1 MTSRQIFTTLFS
13 SVVLLVLISA
23 CRPSSE
29 PIPTETAEPTILAPT
44 GTAEVIPP
52 TDADLTET
60 PTEAPGFDSDQIIS
74 ELEENLSGR
83 LKTIEFEHEND
94 PEWIYV
100 RWDLEGGGT
109 NQMIAEQTKEETTEI
124 LDTIYHSGA
133 NFNRVTLSGWYTITI
148 DINNTLEY
156 IEMLS
161 VLYDKE
167 ILDQINWQTVRPE
180 YIWLIAERSM
190 VHRLLKE
197 E

>member
-1 MTSRQIFTTLFS
+1 
-13 SVVLLVLISA
+13 
-23 CRPSSE
+23 
-29 PIPTETAEPTILAPT
+29 
-44 GTAEVIPP
+44 
-52 TDADLTET
+52 
-60 PTEAPGFDSDQIIS
+60 
-74 ELEENLSGR
+74 
-83 LKTIEFEHEND
+83 
-94 PEWIYV
+94 
-100 RWDLEGGGT
+100 
-109 NQMIAEQTKEETTEI
+109 MIAEQTKEETTEI